1 MVRLDL
7 SARTFAYQ
15 AGQAALLG
23 VNGQAERVPYSISS
37 SPEES
42 AAGRYLEFL
51 LKIEPDG
58 WPPHLAGLRRG
69 SEIAIEGPS
78 GSFVFPRQPSERQF
92 LFVAGGTGIAPLRS
106 MIRHAL
112 QVGQR
117 GRLHLL
123 YSART
128 PRDFAY
134 LADLRRLARAGQ
146 LELALNAT
154 REVSAGWRGERGRIT
169 QLQLARLLEEP
180 ETLCFVCGP
189 AAMVEEVPRM
199 LTQIGVAPRRI
210 RIEEW

>member
-7 SARTFAYQ
+7 CRRTFRYK

-23 VNGQAERVPYSISS
+23 AAGQAERVPYSISS

-42 AAGRYLEFL
+42 AAGGYLEFL

-58 WPPHLAGLRRG
+58 WPPHLADLRRG
-69 SEIAIEGPS
+69 SEMAVDGPS
-78 GSFVFPRQPSERQF
+78 GSFVFPRQPFERQF
-92 LFVAGGTGIAPLRS
+92 RFVAGGTGIAPLRS

-112 QVGQR
+112 QIGQR

-134 LADLRRLARAGQ
+134 LPELKRLVLAGQ

-154 REVSAGWRGERGRIT
+154 REVSAGWKGERGRIT
-169 QLQLARLLEEP
+169 QAQLARLLEDP
-180 ETLCFVCGP
+180 ATLCFVCGP

>member
-7 SARTFAYQ
+7 SDRTFTHQ

-23 VNGQAERVPYSISS
+23 VVADGERFPYSISS

-42 AAGRYLEFL
+42 AGGGYLEFL
-51 LKIEPDG
+51 LKVEPDG
-58 WPPHLAGLRRG
+58 WPAHLADLRRG
-69 SEIAIEGPS
+69 SEIAVEGPI
-78 GSFVFPRQPSERQF
+78 GSFVFPRQPAEQQF

-106 MIRHAL
+106 MIQHAL
-112 QVGQR
+112 QIGQR

-134 LADLRRLARAGQ
+134 LPELRRLVRRGQ

-154 REVSAGWRGERGRIT
+154 REISAGWRGERGRIT
-169 QLQLARLLEEP
+169 QPQLARLVEDP
-180 ETLCFVCGP
+180 ATLCFVCGP